1 MIQYDLRWR
10 MGRADFF
17 RQKKE
22 EKEGK
27 KQVDTHPASRPSF
40 FFLFFLPLNPLAQS
54 FGGPVPS
61 ERRTAGMNELN

>member
-1 MIQYDLRWR
+1 VDRSCR
-10 MGRADFF
+10 FF

-27 KQVDTHPASRPSF
+27 MQVETHLAPGPSF
-40 FFLFFLPLNPLAQS
+40 SFLFFLPANPLAQS
-54 FGGPVPS
+54 FGGPVPF